1 MYTRKNLI
9 QDAKN
14 FASVLEW
21 KIANEA
27 IKGESVNDIINAIK
41 KICEE
46 SVESQLSHAYFKGI
60 NDAIHFYQEKENVEA
75 LRKTF
80 YSLHEELKQSNS
92 DH

>member
-1 MYTRKNLI
+1 MYTREKLI

-14 FASVLEW
+14 IASVLEW

-27 IKGESVNDIINAIK
+27 VKRESVNDIINAIK

-46 SVESQLSHAYFKGI
+46 AVQSHLLHAYFKGI
-60 NDAIHFYQEKENVEA
+60 NDAIHFYQEKEDVEA

-80 YSLHEELKQSNS
+80 YALHEDLKQS
-92 DH
+92 DK

>member
-27 IKGESVNDIINAIK
+27 IKRDNVNDIINAIK
-41 KICEE
+41 KIQQK
-46 SVESQLSHAYFKGI
+46 QLVVSDDSI
-60 NDAIHFYQEKENVEA
+60 NEDYIA
-75 LRKTF
+75 LVREDG
-80 YSLHEELKQSNS
+80 YVCI
-92 DH
+92 